1 MCNSPF
7 TSSEVLGTSQP
18 QKQNCLPSLVLFHL
32 LTGTVG
38 LERVL
43 YSNKLSRI
51 SRFSAFS
58 RKLDSR
64 KAPKIAIREKLSRK
78 FLVTF
83 QFTKVYPVNF
93 FCYFQPH
100 SFQIY
105 DAFLKSV
112 I

>member
-18 QKQNCLPSLVLFHL
+18 QKQNCLPSLALFDL

-38 LERVL
+38 LERKL

-83 QFTKVYPVNF
+83 QFAKVYPVNF
-93 FCYFQPH
+93 F
-100 SFQIY
+100 
-105 DAFLKSV
+105 V
-112 I
+112 IFNPTASKFTMFF